1 MKGLI
6 LFGFLSLPVAA
17 MACGGYYAQG
27 CCDVCWQFNMNG
39 KMERLQRYHIAE
51 EQHKAI
57 RNGGG
62 IGTVAGATANAQG
75 SALAN
80 ATTIGNQSFI
90 IVDGDGNVITL
101 NTDQSNF
108 DSSFGSSNT
117 LSGNEINND
126 FINVEGDMTET
137 TTNTTTNTT
146 NKEIIV
152 EDQK

>member
-57 RNGGG
+57 RNG
-62 IGTVAGATANAQG
+62 V
-75 SALAN
+75 AN